1 MRTGRAFHFVT
12 KASCCDAKMR
22 HHAATLK
29 NERSRK
35 RRRGLAK
42 ANMKI
47 AFKLLLL
54 FLAALPQVASAA
66 SWWNN
71 DWKYRKEIGFDLSP
85 TGADV
90 AATPTDVPILVRLSL
105 ANFSYFNDTKPD
117 GSDFRLIASDD
128 KTPLKF
134 HFEKYDPQNQ
144 MALLWVRVPQITGG
158 SKTDKIFAYYGNPD
172 APAAAD
178 VPGSYDASQTLVLSF
193 TETGGIPA
201 DATAYKNNPSAST
214 AVLTPAAIIG
224 GGAKFAGKESIT
236 VPATASLRLL
246 PNQGF
251 TASAWLRIESA
262 QTATVLALSDQG
274 KVLELALE
282 GSKLSARAAFG
293 GAPVTVT
300 QSSDLTLSQWHHVA
314 LTAGAGKLT
323 LYVDGIAAGSAPL
336 TLQEIGG
343 TLTIGASGGTRFLT
357 GDIDEVEVAKV
368 ARSGDWIKAAARSPG
383 MEANL
388 VVYGGA

>member
-105 ANFSYFNDTKPD
+105 ANFGYFTDAKSD
-117 GSDFRLIASDD
+117 GSDFRLVAGDD
-128 KTPLKF
+128 NTPLKF
-134 HFEKYDPQNQ
+134 HFEKYDPQSQ
-144 MALLWVRVPQITGG
+144 IALLWVRVPQITGG
-158 SKTDKIFAYYGNPD
+158 SKTDKIYAYYGNAD
-172 APAAAD
+172 APAGAD
-178 VPGSYDASQTLVLSF
+178 IPGTYDAQQVLVLSF
-193 TETGGIPA
+193 PETTGLPL
-201 DATAYKNNPSAST
+201 DSTAYKNNPTAST
-214 AVLTPAAIIG
+214 AVLTPASLIA

-262 QTATVLALSDQG
+262 QTATVFALSDQG

-282 GSKLSARAAFG
+282 GSKLSARAVFG

-300 QSSDLTLSQWHHVA
+300 QSSDLALAQFMSVA
-314 LTAGAGKLT
+314 LTKGAGKLT
-323 LYVDGIAAGSAPL
+323 LYVDGIAAGCAPV

-343 TLTIGASGGTRFLT
+343 TLTI
-357 GDIDEVEVAKV
+357 
-368 ARSGDWIKAAARSPG
+368 
-383 MEANL
+383 
-388 VVYGGA
+388 